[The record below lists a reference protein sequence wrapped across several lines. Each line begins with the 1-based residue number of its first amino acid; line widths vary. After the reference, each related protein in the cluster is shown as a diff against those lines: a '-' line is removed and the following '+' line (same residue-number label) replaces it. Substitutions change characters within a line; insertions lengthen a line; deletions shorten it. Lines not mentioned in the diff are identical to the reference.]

1 MKYNSN
7 MRTSNIR
14 CAVLVAAAALS
25 LNVSAQKN
33 VLKAFGKFKTSK
45 GVTITNSTRET
56 ASDLQWRCNV
66 TEFRVFKG
74 AGITSKMTALQQ
86 AFEKDSRG
94 KNATYFTQMKGLD
107 ENATEEEKARYKKMT
122 VRYNTTDAPVVIG
135 ANTDY
140 DVLLLR
146 CRSNPGD
153 FRIVVA
159 MEWRL
164 DEQYNCVGTFYEI
177 EGQNSLVST
186 STISAADYEK
196 GGDNIMARMN
206 FYRSNY
212 TGEETT
218 ESNALLL
225 NMLEYLSTVATHAT
239 EEEKNVARTTML
251 VMGEETSV
259 EMQKGILLQCIQAL
273 NGLPTSA
280 PNTEAAQNEVV
291 ARIFSYRQEYC
302 NERVYSER
310 DEILKR
316 LKEYLSKQTLD
327 ATTFPL
333 VRDAILSWRE
343 SMTIYDHREQLA
355 RALGE
360 LERRYDDANK
370 Q

>member
-1 MKYNSN
+1 

-33 VLKAFGKFKTSK
+33 VLKAFEKFKTSK
-45 GVTITNSTRET
+45 GVTVTNSTRES

-74 AGITSKMTALQQ
+74 AGIISKMKALQQ

-107 ENATEEEKARYKKMT
+107 KNATEEEKARYKKMT

-164 DEQYNCVGTFYEI
+164 DEEYNCVGTFYEI
-177 EGQNSLVST
+177 EGQNSLVSAN
-186 STISAADYEK
+186 TISAADYEK

-273 NGLPTSA
+273 DGLPTSA
-280 PNTEAAQNEVV
+280 PNTGAVQKELV

-343 SMTIYDHREQLA
+343 SMTIYDHREKLA

-370 Q
+370 QK

>member
-1 MKYNSN
+1 

-33 VLKAFGKFKTSK
+33 VLKAFEKFKTSK
-45 GVTITNSTRET
+45 GVTVTNSTRES

-218 ESNALLL
+218 ANSALLL

-251 VMGEETSV
+251 MMGAETSV

-291 ARIFSYRQEYC
+291 ARIRSYRQEFEKEKTIC
-302 NERVYSER
+302 EKDDILERM
-310 DEILKR
+310 K
-316 LKEYLSKQTLD
+316 KYLSKQTLD
-327 ATTFPL
+327 ATTFSL
-333 VRDAILSWRE
+333 VRDEILEWR
-343 SMTIYDHREQLA
+343 TNVKTCDHRDQLA
-355 RALGE
+355 WVLGE

>member
-1 MKYNSN
+1 

-33 VLKAFGKFKTSK
+33 VLKAFEKFKTSK
-45 GVTITNSTRET
+45 GVTVTNSTRES

-74 AGITSKMTALQQ
+74 AGITFKMKALQQ

-107 ENATEEEKARYKKMT
+107 ESATEEEKARYKKMT

-164 DEQYNCVGTFYEI
+164 DEQNNCVGTFYEI

-291 ARIFSYRQEYC
+291 ARIRSYRQEYC
-302 NERVYSER
+302 NERVYSDK

-333 VRDAILSWRE
+333 VRDEILSWRE
-343 SMTIYDHREQLA
+343 SMTIYDHRERLA

>member
-1 MKYNSN
+1 

-33 VLKAFGKFKTSK
+33 VLKAFEKFKTSK
-45 GVTITNSTRET
+45 GVTVTNSTRES

-74 AGITSKMTALQQ
+74 AGIISKMKALQQ

-251 VMGEETSV
+251 MMGEETSV

-280 PNTEAAQNEVV
+280 PNTEAAQNEVF
-291 ARIFSYRQEYC
+291 ARVRSYRKEYD
-302 NERVYSER
+302 SECSLYVR
-310 DEILKR
+310 SGIIKR
-316 LKEYLSKQTLD
+316 LEEYLSKQTLD

-333 VRDAILSWRE
+333 VREEIIDWRTN
-343 SMTIYDHREQLA
+343 MTSLIHRETLIKA
-355 RALGE
+355 WGK

>member
-1 MKYNSN
+1 

-33 VLKAFGKFKTSK
+33 VLKAFEKFKTSK
-45 GVTITNSTRET
+45 GVTVTNSTRES

-74 AGITSKMTALQQ
+74 AGIISKMKALQQ

-107 ENATEEEKARYKKMT
+107 KNATEEEKARYKKMT

-251 VMGEETSV
+251 MMGEETSV

-280 PNTEAAQNEVV
+280 PNTEAAQNEVF
-291 ARIFSYRQEYC
+291 ARVRSYRKEYD
-302 NERVYSER
+302 SECSLYVR
-310 DEILKR
+310 SGIIKR
-316 LKEYLSKQTLD
+316 LEEYLSKQTLD

-333 VRDAILSWRE
+333 VREEIIDWRTN
-343 SMTIYDHREQLA
+343 MTSLIHRETLIKA
-355 RALGE
+355 WGK